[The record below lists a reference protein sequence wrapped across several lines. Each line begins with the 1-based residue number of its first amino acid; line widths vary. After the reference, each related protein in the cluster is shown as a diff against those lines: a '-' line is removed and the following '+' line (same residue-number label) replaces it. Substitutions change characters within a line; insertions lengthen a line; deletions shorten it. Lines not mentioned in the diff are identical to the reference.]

1 MQRYRPPLESDGY
14 KTMNI
19 RFAPIY
25 ALTALVLAT
34 AQAGADSLVDGSAEA
49 GKAKSI
55 TCGACHGMDGNSVNP
70 LWPNIAG
77 QSASYIVAQLQAF
90 KNGLRSDPLMTGQAM
105 LLSDEDAR
113 DLAVYFESL
122 PAAAKPVADTSTIA
136 RAEALYRGGD
146 NESKAAACMACH
158 GPTGRGIPAATY
170 PALHGQHATY
180 VAKQLRD
187 YASGTRRS
195 DGKTRIMRDIAARLN
210 EDDIVAI
217 ASYVQGLK

>member
-1 MQRYRPPLESDGY
+1 
-14 KTMNI
+14 MNI
-19 RFAPIY
+19 PLALIY

-34 AQAGADSLVDGSAEA
+34 AQADADSLVNGSAEA

-70 LWPNIAG
+70 IWPNIAG

-90 KNGLRSDPLMTGQAM
+90 KSGSRSDPLMTGQAM

-122 PAAAKPVADTSTIA
+122 PAAAKPVADTSSIS
-136 RAEALYRGGD
+136 RAEALYRGGN
-146 NESKAAACMACH
+146 NESKATACMACH
-158 GPTGRGIPAATY
+158 GPTGRGNPAATY

-187 YASGTRRS
+187 YASGARRS